1 LRTSGSRYAKTIC
14 VKMWARKNKNRPV
27 SGFFTKIA
35 YFQVMNFIPVKVSTL
50 YVWESFTSGTV
61 YSLHRIFPGHLVI
74 VRGQSLKSLAT
85 GTLRTNLYQSLH
97 LEKLRIKLIT

>member
-1 LRTSGSRYAKTIC
+1 MPFHLKKKVGVVAHFGKQICKNRY

-50 YVWESFTSGTV
+50 YSYINLSLYVNGECCQYFCFIFIRPEYRVTGFVPGKNITMVTV
-61 YSLHRIFPGHLVI
+61 
-74 VRGQSLKSLAT
+74 Q
-85 GTLRTNLYQSLH
+85 
-97 LEKLRIKLIT
+97 